1 MKIYHHKKFKKQYQ
15 KLPPVLKKKTDITLR
30 LFAKN
35 PFDIALKNHSLSGR
49 LNGKRAISVTGNL
62 RIIFEEYHD
71 YTVVLM
77 LTVGTHPQVY
87 E

>member
-1 MKIYHHKKFKKQYQ
+1 MKIYRHKKFKKQYQ
-15 KLPPVLKKKTDITLR
+15 KLSPVLKDKTDATLK

-35 PFDIALKNHSLSGR
+35 PFNMVLKNHSLSGH
-49 LNGKRAISVTGNL
+49 LTGKRAISVTGNL
-62 RIIFEEYHD
+62 RIIFEEYNN

-77 LTVGTHPQVY
+77 LNTGTHTQVY